1 MAPHI
6 ILEHKFSSVYAYHY
20 AENERYDD
28 SEHLYA
34 KVYIQNISKIKI
46 YFIKT

>member
-6 ILEHKFSSVYAYHY
+6 ILEHKFSSVYA
-20 AENERYDD
+20 ENERYDD
-28 SEHLYA
+28 NEHPYA
-34 KVYIQNISKIKI
+34 KVCIENISKIKI